1 MTTTEEQEKPTE
13 KLLATAGQMI
23 ETYRD
28 LVSLTVVENAS
39 MVASVSVVGVVS
51 LVFSCFALLFGAL
64 GLAWWIGESMN
75 NMKAGF
81 FIAGSIFLFFL
92 VVVLLLAKN
101 TLMPMIRDMIIK
113 KAYEKD

>member
-1 MTTTEEQEKPTE
+1 MTTTEEQDKPTE
-13 KLLATAGQMI
+13 KLLATAGEMI

-39 MVASVSVVGVVS
+39 NVAAFSVVGIVS
-51 LVFSCFALLFGAL
+51 LVFACLTLLFGGL

-81 FIAGSIFLFFL
+81 FIAGGGFLFFL
-92 VVVLLLAKN
+92 LIVLLLAKSS
-101 TLMPMIRDMIIK
+101 LLPIIRNLVIK
-113 KAYEKD
+113 NVYEKD